1 MCNFLFLDDEELK
14 DEDEEKKIVE
24 SYYDFDRLFFSGST
38 LCWICPL
45 LLRVI
50 LGLSS

>member
-24 SYYDFDRLFFSGST
+24 SYYDFDRLSFRDQVCVGFALFYSA
-38 LCWICPL
+38 
-45 LLRVI
+45 
-50 LGLSS
+50 

>member
-24 SYYDFDRLFFSGST
+24 SYYDLIVFSFRDQVCVGFALFYSA
-38 LCWICPL
+38 
-45 LLRVI
+45 
-50 LGLSS
+50 